1 MNRAAWIALS
11 AIVVVLGVAAGG
23 LAAFLGGDEG
33 SGTTSVA
40 PPPPAEARG
49 FELPLADD
57 PSVLTLGG
65 HASNLL
71 VGIAARR
78 GGPVEIVAL
87 RGETPVPAGDL
98 GITVGGRSAD
108 ATTCGRGCSRVSAPV
123 LDGRAEML
131 TVRHGAQAVSF
142 DLPAQLPPAGNATF
156 DRALRTMDSLRTY
169 RFTERLS
176 SGGGTVRSRIDVQA
190 PDRLQLRTRGFR
202 SVIIGDTRWDNRGGR
217 WEQSAYPGLDV
228 RDVLMWHEAKNPR
241 VRRRAGNGVQELT
254 AFGLKPVPAWFRLE
268 VEPSGRVVEAEM
280 TAASHFMLHRYADFD
295 EGVTIKPPK

>member
-11 AIVVVLGVAAGG
+11 AIVVVLGVVAGG
-23 LAAFLGGDEG
+23 LAAFLGGDGG
-33 SGTTSVA
+33 SATTSVA
-40 PPPPAEARG
+40 APPPAETRG
-49 FELPLADD
+49 FELRLADD

-65 HASNLL
+65 HERNLL

-87 RGETPVPAGDL
+87 RGETPVPAGEL
-98 GITVGGRSAD
+98 RITVGGRSAD

-123 LDGRAEML
+123 LDGRARTL

-142 DLPAQLPPAGNATF
+142 DLPAQLPPAGTATF

-176 SGGGTVRSRIDVQA
+176 SGGGTVFTRVDVQA

-202 SVIIGDTRWDNRGGR
+202 SVIIGDTRWDNRGGS
-217 WEQSAYPGLDV
+217 WEQSAFPGLDV
-228 RDVLMWHEAKNPR
+228 RELLMWHEAKNPR
-241 VRRRAGNGVQELT
+241 VLRRAGNGVQELT
-254 AFGLKPVPAWFRLE
+254 AFGLEPVPAWFRLE

-295 EGVTIKPPK
+295 EGVTIKAPR